1 MSQNRPTI
9 CHIFALAQLVND
21 IATGTDYLSAVLDG
35 DIKDNDI
42 VLRVSLNGAAL

>member
-1 MSQNRPTI
+1 MSQNWPTI
-9 CHIFALAQLVND
+9 CHIFALAQLVDD